1 MKLEPLENHVVLR
14 AIDKKESDGGIL
26 IPDSAQ
32 ENFTNEGIVVA
43 IGPGKR
49 MDDGRIR
56 STKVKAGDHV
66 AYWPRPSSK
75 LSWNNEEFIII
86 TDDSLMGIIHEG

>member
-1 MKLEPLENHVVLR
+1 MYLEPLENHVVLR
-14 AIDKKESDGGIL
+14 AIEKKASDGGII

-32 ENFTNEGIVVA
+32 ENFTNEAIVVA

-49 MDDGRIR
+49 LDDGSLRK
-56 STKVKAGDHV
+56 TKVTAGDHV

-75 LSWNNEEFIII
+75 LSLNNEEFVII
-86 TDDSLMGIIHEG
+86 TDDSLMGIIHE